1 MQIINGKE
9 VSKNIREELQ
19 IEIDELKEKG
29 ITPGLTVIIV
39 GDNPASRTY
48 VKSKDK
54 ACKSLGMKSTVHNL
68 KEDVSE
74 EKLLDLIGEIN
85 NDETIHGILVQLPL
99 PNHIDEKKVIEK
111 ISPDKDV
118 DGFHPINAGKL
129 LVGEDTFIPCTP
141 HGIIK
146 LLESKNIDIKG
157 KRAVVLGRSNIVGKP
172 ISLLLLDKNAT
183 VTICHSKTKNLK
195 EITKEADILV
205 AAIGKANFVKA
216 DMVKDGAIVIDV
228 GINRVDGK
236 LVGDVDFDNVNK
248 LNGYITPVPGGVG
261 PMTITML
268 IYNTVIAAKRFKGGK

>member
-9 VSKNIREELQ
+9 VSKNIRENLQ
-19 IEIDELKEKG
+19 VEIDELKEKG
-29 ITPGLTVIIV
+29 ITPGLSVIIV
-39 GDNPASRTY
+39 GDNPASKTY

-54 ACKSLGMKSTVHNL
+54 ACKNLGMKSEVHSLDEN
-68 KEDVSE
+68 VSE
-74 EKLLDLIGEIN
+74 EELLNLINKLN

-111 ISPDKDV
+111 ISPNKDV

-146 LLESKNIDIKG
+146 LMESENIDIKG

-172 ISLLLLDKNAT
+172 ISLLLLNKNAT
-183 VTICHSKTKNLK
+183 VTICHSKTENLK
-195 EITKEADILV
+195 EITKEADILI
-205 AAIGKANFVKA
+205 AAIGKANFVKS

-236 LVGDVDFDNVNK
+236 LVGDVDFDSVNK
-248 LNGYITPVPGGVG
+248 LNGFITPVPGGVG

-268 IYNTVIAAKRFKGGK
+268 IYNTVIAARRLEGGK

>member
-1 MQIINGKE
+1 MQTINGKE
-9 VSKNIREELQ
+9 VSKKIREELQ
-19 IEIDELKEKG
+19 NEIDQLKEKG
-29 ITPGLTVIIV
+29 ITPGLSVIIV
-39 GDNPASRTY
+39 GDNPASKTY

-54 ACKSLGMKSTVHNL
+54 ACKQLGMKSEVHSL
-68 KEDVSE
+68 DGDVSE
-74 EKLLDLIGEIN
+74 EELLNLIDKLN

-111 ISPDKDV
+111 ISPNKDV

-146 LLESKNIDIKG
+146 LMESENIDIEG
-157 KRAVVLGRSNIVGKP
+157 KRAVILGRSNIVGKP
-172 ISLLLLDKNAT
+172 ISLLLLEKNAT
-183 VTICHSKTKNLK
+183 VTICHSKTENLK
-195 EITKEADILV
+195 EITKEADILI
-205 AAIGKANFVKA
+205 AAIGKANFVKS

-236 LVGDVDFDNVNK
+236 LVGDVDFDSVNK
-248 LNGYITPVPGGVG
+248 LNGFITPVPGGVG

-268 IYNTVIAAKRFKGGK
+268 IYNTVIAARRLERGK

>member
-1 MQIINGKE
+1 MQTINGKE
-9 VSKNIREELQ
+9 VSKKIREELQ
-19 IEIDELKEKG
+19 NEIDELKEKG
-29 ITPGLTVIIV
+29 ITPGLSVIIV
-39 GDNPASRTY
+39 GDNPASKTY

-54 ACKSLGMKSTVHNL
+54 ACKQLGMKSEVHSL
-68 KEDVSE
+68 DGDVSE
-74 EKLLDLIGEIN
+74 EELLNLIDKLN

-111 ISPDKDV
+111 ISPNKDV

-146 LLESKNIDIKG
+146 LMESENIDIEG
-157 KRAVVLGRSNIVGKP
+157 KRAVILGRSNIVGKP
-172 ISLLLLDKNAT
+172 ISLLLLEKNAT
-183 VTICHSKTKNLK
+183 VTICHSKTENLK
-195 EITKEADILV
+195 EITKEADILI
-205 AAIGKANFVKA
+205 AAIGKANFVKS

-236 LVGDVDFDNVNK
+236 LVGDVDFDSVNK
-248 LNGYITPVPGGVG
+248 LNGFITPVPGGVG

-268 IYNTVIAAKRFKGGK
+268 IYNTVIAARRLEGEK

>member
-1 MQIINGKE
+1 LQTINGKE
-9 VSKNIREELQ
+9 VSKKIREELQ
-19 IEIDELKEKG
+19 NEIDQLKEKG
-29 ITPGLTVIIV
+29 ITPGLSVIIV
-39 GDNPASRTY
+39 GDNPASKTY

-54 ACKSLGMKSTVHNL
+54 ACKQLGMKSEVHSL
-68 KEDVSE
+68 DGDVSE
-74 EKLLDLIGEIN
+74 EELLNLIDKLN

-111 ISPDKDV
+111 ISPNKDV

-146 LLESKNIDIKG
+146 LMESENIDIEG
-157 KRAVVLGRSNIVGKP
+157 KRAVILGRSNIVGKP
-172 ISLLLLDKNAT
+172 ISLLLLEKNAT
-183 VTICHSKTKNLK
+183 VTICHSKTENLK
-195 EITKEADILV
+195 EITKEADILI
-205 AAIGKANFVKA
+205 AAIGKANFVKS

-236 LVGDVDFDNVNK
+236 LVGDVDFDSVNK
-248 LNGYITPVPGGVG
+248 LNGFITPVPGGVG

-268 IYNTVIAAKRFKGGK
+268 IYNTVIAARRLEGGK

>member
-1 MQIINGKE
+1 MQTINGKE
-9 VSKNIREELQ
+9 VSKKIREELQ
-19 IEIDELKEKG
+19 NEIDELKEKG
-29 ITPGLTVIIV
+29 ITPGLSVIIV
-39 GDNPASRTY
+39 GDNPASKTY

-54 ACKSLGMKSTVHNL
+54 ACKQLGMKSEVHSL
-68 KEDVSE
+68 DGDVSE
-74 EKLLDLIGEIN
+74 EELLNLIDKLN

-111 ISPDKDV
+111 ISPNKDV

-146 LLESKNIDIKG
+146 LMESENIDIEG
-157 KRAVVLGRSNIVGKP
+157 KRAVILGRSNIVGKP
-172 ISLLLLDKNAT
+172 ISLLLLEKNAT
-183 VTICHSKTKNLK
+183 VTICHSKTENLK
-195 EITKEADILV
+195 EITKEADILI
-205 AAIGKANFVKA
+205 AAIGKANFVKS

-236 LVGDVDFDNVNK
+236 LVGDVDFDSVNK
-248 LNGYITPVPGGVG
+248 LNGFITPVPGGVG

-268 IYNTVIAAKRFKGGK
+268 IYNTVIAARRLERGK

>member
-1 MQIINGKE
+1 MQTINGKE
-9 VSKNIREELQ
+9 VSKKIREELQ
-19 IEIDELKEKG
+19 NEIDQLKEKG
-29 ITPGLTVIIV
+29 ITPGLSVIIV
-39 GDNPASRTY
+39 GDNPASKTY

-54 ACKSLGMKSTVHNL
+54 ACKQLGMKSEVHSL
-68 KEDVSE
+68 DGDVSE
-74 EKLLDLIGEIN
+74 EELLNLIDKLN

-111 ISPDKDV
+111 ISPNKDV

-146 LLESKNIDIKG
+146 LMESENIDIEG
-157 KRAVVLGRSNIVGKP
+157 KRAVILGRSNIVGKP
-172 ISLLLLDKNAT
+172 ISLLLLEKNAT
-183 VTICHSKTKNLK
+183 VTICHSKTENLK
-195 EITKEADILV
+195 EITKEADILI
-205 AAIGKANFVKA
+205 AAIGKANFVKS

-236 LVGDVDFDNVNK
+236 LVGDVDFDSVNK
-248 LNGYITPVPGGVG
+248 LNGFITPVPGGVG

-268 IYNTVIAAKRFKGGK
+268 IYNTVIAARRLEGEK

>member
-1 MQIINGKE
+1 MQTINGKE
-9 VSKNIREELQ
+9 VSKKIREELQ
-19 IEIDELKEKG
+19 NEIDQLKEKG
-29 ITPGLTVIIV
+29 ITPGLSVIIV
-39 GDNPASRTY
+39 GDNPASKTY

-54 ACKSLGMKSTVHNL
+54 ACKQLGMKSEVHSL
-68 KEDVSE
+68 DGDVSE
-74 EKLLDLIGEIN
+74 EELLNLIDKLN

-111 ISPDKDV
+111 ISPNKDV

-146 LLESKNIDIKG
+146 LMESENIDIEG
-157 KRAVVLGRSNIVGKP
+157 KRAVILGRSNIVGKP
-172 ISLLLLDKNAT
+172 ISLLLLEKNAT
-183 VTICHSKTKNLK
+183 VTICHSKTENLK
-195 EITKEADILV
+195 EITKEADILI
-205 AAIGKANFVKA
+205 AAIGKANFVKS

-236 LVGDVDFDNVNK
+236 LVGDVDFDSVNK
-248 LNGYITPVPGGVG
+248 LNGFITPVPGGVG

-268 IYNTVIAAKRFKGGK
+268 IYNTVIAARRLEGGK

>member
-1 MQIINGKE
+1 LQTITGKE

-74 EKLLDLIGEIN
+74 KELLDLIGEIN

-183 VTICHSKTKNLK
+183 VTICHSKTENLK

-205 AAIGKANFVKA
+205 AAIGKANFVKE
-216 DMVKDGAIVIDV
+216 DMVKDGATVIDV

-236 LVGDVDFDNVNK
+236 LVGDVDFDSVNK